1 MEQSRVFI
9 SYSRDDG
16 GDFARQLKKRIEE
29 KHYDVF
35 LDTSSLSVG
44 AKWKPRIEF
53 AIDTSDI
60 FVLIITARTMES
72 DEVKDEYSL
81 ATSKKKLPMLFK
93 HDSVNF
99 ESLEWGLKDR
109 NLLEFGTSESLIRK
123 FDEKFREIDEL
134 LKHDLADPFIVQSK
148 LKELKQEFDSIPPE
162 HSVDT
167 IKSYADDT
175 FIPIITFLKKSTV
188 LYEDEVK
195 TIEKILARVLRL
207 SQNIDEKGENLEEIF
222 VRTDAD
228 LLKSN
233 LSEYLTHMLAFFIKN
248 TPEKRLESAKH
259 QSREEIVQVKQIAIE
274 TKDFLNISVDRS
286 LTENDKYEHFK
297 QDIENQKIDIKFFF
311 LEPESIDLWFRIIN
325 RSEYKLQ
332 QIGRDL
338 IAKNVNELIDVIFEN
353 CSPARKHIDFID
365 LGVGAAVK
373 DYYVIKALLEKIPK
387 DTEERMNYVPIDYSI
402 GILQKTMDFLDEL
415 MDSYPN
421 KLHIEGILGDFFQLV
436 RYTDKINSVSKSPK
450 IFALL
455 GNLFGN
461 VDENKILSTITKT
474 MNSNDFLLLE
484 IDLINDRTDD
494 QLKEG
499 YGSDEVTKSFL
510 LSPVINYF
518 KAENKNTRARIEDF
532 QLEVEIQAMSN
543 IPKSKTV
550 LTSASYGENYDERI
564 ELIHSNKYD
573 LDTLLNF
580 MYDRWKLGHLKT
592 YREQNACLLLLHK
605 RLPQKVA
612 TESIAIVKS
621 KVTT

>member
-1 MEQSRVFI
+1 VFI

-16 GDFARQLKKRIEE
+16 GDFARQLKKRLEE
-29 KHYDVF
+29 KRYDVF

-44 AKWKPRIEF
+44 AKWKPRIES
-53 AIDTSDI
+53 AIDNSGI
-60 FVLIITARTMES
+60 FVLIITPRTMES
-72 DEVKDEYSL
+72 NEVKDEYSL
-81 ATSKKKLPMLFK
+81 ATSKKKLLMLFK
-93 HDSVNF
+93 HDSVNID
-99 ESLEWGLKDR
+99 SLDWGLKDR
-109 NLLEFGTSESLIRK
+109 NLLEFSTPESLIRK

-134 LKHDLADPFIVQSK
+134 LKHDLADPFVVQSK
-148 LKELKQEFDSIPPE
+148 LKGLKEEFDSIPPE
-162 HSVDT
+162 YSVET
-167 IKSYADDT
+167 VKSYADDN
-175 FIPIITFLKKSTV
+175 FIPIMTFLKKSTV
-188 LYEDEVK
+188 FYQDEVK
-195 TIEKILARVLRL
+195 AIERILARVLRL

-233 LSEYLTHMLAFFIKN
+233 LSEYLTYMLTFFIKN

-325 RSEYKLQ
+325 RSEYKFQ

-338 IAKNVNELIDVIFEN
+338 IAKNVNELIDIIFEN
-353 CSPARKHIDFID
+353 CSPASQHIDFID

-373 DYYVIKALLEKIPK
+373 DYYVIKALLQKMPK

-436 RYTDKINSVSKSPK
+436 RYTDKINSISKSPK
-450 IFALL
+450 LFALL

-461 VDENKILSTITKT
+461 VDENKILNRITKT

-510 LSPVINYF
+510 LNPVLNYF

-532 QLEVEIQAMSN
+532 RLEVEIQGMSD
-543 IPKSKTV
+543 IAKSKTV
-550 LTSASYGENYDERI
+550 LTSACYGDNYDEKI

-573 LDTLLNF
+573 LDALLNY

-605 RLPQKVA
+605 LLPQKVA
-612 TESIAIVKS
+612 TESIAVVNP
-621 KVTT
+621 VTT